1 MNLLTDKWIPV
12 RDGGEFS
19 QITLQQLLTSA
30 VDYQLA
36 LPRDDMETG
45 ALQMLISLAPG
56 DRHPGNA
63 RAIKGKGH
71 YSLVRGGNT
80 SGACENWLDQF
91 DLMHES
97 CPFMQVANPGTDNIT
112 PIQKLFVGL
121 PAGHNHALFNAPGEI
136 NEVCC
141 SCAAVA
147 LFNIASNAPGIS
159 GRHKAGLRAGGK
171 ISTFAAGSNLRET
184 VWLNVLSREAAT
196 QLLPDADDH
205 ELCWVSAIEQGQEI
219 LAASIGINR
228 GLFWQ
233 PLRIR
238 LSVQDKAS
246 AASAC
251 HHCGHS
257 TQTVID
263 GFRCEA
269 DFKFEVVGQWPH
281 PHSPVEWSIKNDEK
295 KERYLS
301 FNQLVPGWTHLNQFV
316 LNHSSE
322 KEGNA
327 RAAVIKQF
335 DDVFL
340 ERSHPRLIIYV
351 AGYAN
356 ERSAIKERRHELFA
370 MPKEWQ
376 DNKQTVEKAVNIALK
391 INRLLRG
398 QLYYFGKETGAWV
411 HVLAERQYYQQTE
424 YRIHAL
430 LRSFDNRKTRR
441 SARQEFT
448 DRCMATAREIFE
460 SQTAPYRHSPQGLK
474 QYAIAKARLNAGMR
488 KIDA

>member
-12 RDGGEFS
+12 RDGGTFS
-19 QITLQQLLTSA
+19 QITLQQLLTSEA
-30 VDYQLA
+30 DYQLA

-45 ALQMLISLAPG
+45 ALQMLISLAQVIAIPETPEQL
-56 DRHPGNA
+56 RE
-63 RAIKGKGH
+63 RATTPLSEVE
-71 YSLVRGGNT
+71 YL
-80 SGACENWLDQF
+80 GACENWLDRF

-97 CPFMQVANPGTDNIT
+97 CPFMQAVNPGTNNIT
-112 PIQKLFVGL
+112 PVQKLFIGL
-121 PAGHNHALFNAPGEI
+121 PAGNNHALFNAPGEI

-147 LFNIASNAPGIS
+147 LFNLASNAPGFS
-159 GRHKAGLRAGGK
+159 GKHKAGLRGGGK
-171 ISTFAAGSNLRET
+171 ISTFAAGNNLRET
-184 VWLNVLSREAAT
+184 IWLNVLSREAVT
-196 QLLPDADDH
+196 QLLPDAEDQ
-205 ELCWVSAIEQGQEI
+205 EFCWVSAIEQGQEI
-219 LAASIGINR
+219 LAGSIGINR

-238 LSVQDKAS
+238 LSVQDK
-246 AASAC
+246 ASAC

-269 DFKFEVVGQWPH
+269 DFKFDVVGQWPH
-281 PHSPVEWSIKNDEK
+281 PHSPVEWSIKDGEK

-316 LNHSSE
+316 LNHASE

-356 ERSAIKERRHELFA
+356 KQAAIQERRHELFA

-376 DNKQTVEKAVNIALK
+376 DNKQAIEKAVKIALEIK
-391 INRLLRG
+391 RLLRG
-398 QLYYFGKETGAWV
+398 QLYYFGKEAGAWV

-460 SQTAPYRHSPQGLK
+460 SHTAPYRHSPQGLK

-488 KIDA
+488 KIEI